1 MVNLVQVV
9 NLNETELEEINQL
22 LYSVETIVNE
32 QRHWEIETVI
42 QSEDLAAQGVIQ
54 AFISMI
60 INNFENS
67 LARFRIYPR
76 FIKKMSN
83 GEIRI
88 HSSTRISPTENEDIT
103 WILNNPMKEFQKLV
117 ITGLNNTTVAVYE
130 EPKQER
136 IEIPRLNENWIRLMD
151 AKMRVQMINK
161 IYTYLTSNLGKNK
174 AKQFFDDKEFFQEEL
189 DELFGFL
196 EGIFKVVAYISIIG
210 ENVYGLK
217 GVIFKKK
224 DMYEIIFDNYKDVE
238 ALHSL
243 ANPEKMSEKEFL
255 NLLSYQWRKRL
266 EGTNVSIK
274 LIVDETKNRLI
285 YQVKEKKTKSKKQ
298 KQTEIKSKY
307 VVGERLILRRRPL
320 QMSSS
325 SRGAD
330 TASSTC
336 YFPSSASDSRHR
348 KLRIGTNANM
358 LLLTTE
364 LPVASS
370 VSNTVS

>member
-1 MVNLVQVV
+1 MVNLVQVI
-9 NLNETELEEINQL
+9 NLSETELEEVNQL

-32 QRHWEIETVI
+32 QRHWEIETII
-42 QSEDLAAQGVIQ
+42 QSEDLVAQGVIQ

-103 WILNNPMKEFQKLV
+103 WILNNPTKEFQKLV

-136 IEIPRLNENWIRLMD
+136 IEIPKLNENWIRLME

-161 IYTYLTSNLGKNK
+161 VYTYLASNLGKNK
-174 AKQFFDDKEFFQEEL
+174 AKQFFDDKEIFQEEL

-210 ENVYGLK
+210 ANVFGLK

-224 DMYEIIFDNYKDVE
+224 DMYEIIFDNYKEIE

-255 NLLSYQWRKRL
+255 NLLSYQWKKRL
-266 EGTNVSIK
+266 EETNVSIK

-285 YQVKEKKTKSKKQ
+285 YQVKEKKAKSKKQ
-298 KQTEIKSKY
+298 KQAEIKSKY
-307 VVGERLILRRRPL
+307 VVGERTL
-320 QMSSS
+320 
-325 SRGAD
+325 
-330 TASSTC
+330 
-336 YFPSSASDSRHR
+336 
-348 KLRIGTNANM
+348 K
-358 LLLTTE
+358 E
-364 LPVASS
+364 
-370 VSNTVS
+370 